1 MRMLPK
7 RPLHLIFNIFK
18 RFSILL
24 CEVYFHK
31 TTSHLH
37 NTNVRM
43 HGVGFVKVG
52 QEIKNTRDQDC
63 FFFCIIRLR
72 LFVGCQP
79 VNQFQNSFYIE
90 NGYKICLRTQD
101 LTKNKLDTDG
111 ESREPQKLKFL
122 KNFVLNN
129 TYPPARVTVNSQAPG
144 RTTG

>member
-52 QEIKNTRDQDC
+52 QEIKNTSDQDC
-63 FFFCIIRLR
+63 FFLHYTTQAVCWLSASQSVSEQFLYRKWLQN
-72 LFVGCQP
+72 LF
-79 VNQFQNSFYIE
+79 
-90 NGYKICLRTQD
+90 
-101 LTKNKLDTDG
+101 KNT
-111 ESREPQKLKFL
+111 RF
-122 KNFVLNN
+122 N
-129 TYPPARVTVNSQAPG
+129 
-144 RTTG
+144 

>member
-52 QEIKNTRDQDC
+52 QEIKNTSDQDC
-63 FFFCIIRLR
+63 FFFALYDSGCLLVVSQSISFRTVFISKMVTK
-72 LFVGCQP
+72 FV
-79 VNQFQNSFYIE
+79 
-90 NGYKICLRTQD
+90 
-101 LTKNKLDTDG
+101 
-111 ESREPQKLKFL
+111 
-122 KNFVLNN
+122 
-129 TYPPARVTVNSQAPG
+129 
-144 RTTG
+144 